1 VSVFALRV
9 VPRHFFLFLG
19 SHHVFT
25 GAWVLRQLHQ
35 QSACEERQLL
45 ILLMKDQEWYEII
58 LKELPL
64 AEDLLD
70 PWIEIALIPYA
81 PV

>member
-1 VSVFALRV
+1 
-9 VPRHFFLFLG
+9 
-19 SHHVFT
+19 
-25 GAWVLRQLHQ
+25 
-35 QSACEERQLL
+35 
-45 ILLMKDQEWYEII
+45 MKDQEWYEII